1 MHLHPRG
8 RPPSIITERSRRSAR
23 LRRPSGRR
31 YNDRALAVLPHTESA
46 LLARVARGDER
57 ALAALYDRL
66 STRAYG
72 LALRITG
79 DRAAAEDAVQEAFLR
94 LWRRADHY
102 DAGRGSARPWFL
114 QLVRNVAIDQ
124 VRSRSARGRRDT
136 RGAPDASDQTPPAP
150 PEETVAQGERAT
162 RLRTALDEL
171 PPEQRRALEIAYFEG
186 LSHSEIAERE
196 GMPLGTVKTRIRAGV
211 TRLRALLGL
220 EQTHG

>member
-1 MHLHPRG
+1 M
-8 RPPSIITERSRRSAR
+8 
-23 LRRPSGRR
+23 
-31 YNDRALAVLPHTESA
+31 LPDTESA

-102 DAGRGSARPWFL
+102 DAGRGGARPWFF

-136 RGAPDASDQTPPAP
+136 RGAPDA
-150 PEETVAQGERAT
+150 R
-162 RLRTALDEL
+162 
-171 PPEQRRALEIAYFEG
+171 
-186 LSHSEIAERE
+186 ERE

-211 TRLRALLGL
+211 TRLRVLLGL
-220 EQTHG
+220 ERTHG